1 MVSVNVIFQGFQ
13 YIKGNITKS
22 DHLLQLFLLD
32 YLMTQLTLS
41 HLNAF
46 LERSDERVPV
56 TALTL
61 TAPPSRILGIVKD
74 YVYQNFAI
82 ITRTLESLPLEIP
95 ERHRSLTVLVLN
107 ELWAMTPLQLPT
119 ITQETLRAD
128 PG

>member
-1 MVSVNVIFQGFQ
+1 
-13 YIKGNITKS
+13 
-22 DHLLQLFLLD
+22 
-32 YLMTQLTLS
+32 MTQLTLS

-61 TAPPSRILGIVKD
+61 TVRILGIIKD

-95 ERHRSLTVLVLN
+95 ERHRSLTVL
-107 ELWAMTPLQLPT
+107 AMTPLQLPT